1 MSSRQL
7 QRNLHF
13 FTFFLIAQPDS
24 ISLDQYSILGPWKL
38 GPTKQPKSRSYFF
51 GPFLQ
56 PPGVPIS
63 WLWPSKE
70 IQFQKKTF
78 LNSFF
83 FLFLKISG
91 KLPAA
96 MQTAGGRN
104 KLSRVLAVVVLL
116 LSNVVR
122 LFHVGGVGGARMW
135 WTFFLLENFRTIS
148 SLQIEQLLLPL
159 KWNFF
164 IVWIKSGPSIFSGL
178 ETAGIDCDFGF
189 SWWRNKRVVDSMQ
202 PDSNRK
208 KTVQDNLFVFIFPPK
223 TKHNRKSFC
232 FENLNR
238 WREEEK
244 LCCFREDKMKLKRLP
259 R

>member
-1 MSSRQL
+1 MSSAPNAARLVLKLWQSL
-7 QRNLHF
+7 DVIKATSAQPACVY
-13 FTFFLIAQPDS
+13 FFLIAQPDS

-56 PPGVPIS
+56 PPGVPIFCF
-63 WLWPSKE
+63 WPSKE

-122 LFHVGGVGGARMW
+122 LFHVGDVGGARMW

-178 ETAGIDCDFGF
+178 ETAGIDFGF
-189 SWWRNKRVVDSMQ
+189 GRHKRFDATRFE
-202 PDSNRK
+202 PEKNRSR
-208 KTVQDNLFVFIFPPK
+208 QFVRFYF
-223 TKHNRKSFC
+223 SA
-232 FENLNR
+232 EN
-238 WREEEK
+238 ET
-244 LCCFREDKMKLKRLP
+244 
-259 R
+259 